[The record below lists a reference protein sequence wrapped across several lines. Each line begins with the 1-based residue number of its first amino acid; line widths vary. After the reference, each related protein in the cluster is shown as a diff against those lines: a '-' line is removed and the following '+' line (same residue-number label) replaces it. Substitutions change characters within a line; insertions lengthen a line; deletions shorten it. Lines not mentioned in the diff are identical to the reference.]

1 MSEIFACDV
10 AVIGLGPA
18 GASAARAA
26 AARGARVIGIDRRAV
41 PGLPVQCAEF
51 VPRSLGSEVAGLGR
65 FVVQPIEAMDTYVE
79 NGAARRD
86 PLPGHIVDRAR
97 FDAGLVEAARDAGAT
112 CLFDSS
118 LAAIDEAGITLAD
131 GTRIAAKVVI
141 GADGPR
147 SRVGRMIGAI
157 NTELAHTRQVT
168 VPLRLPHAA
177 TDIYLS
183 TAIPGGYGW
192 LFPKGAVANLGV
204 GVDAADR
211 DRLPDLLEALR
222 RRLIDE
228 GRIGETVTALT
239 GGAIPAGGLLAV
251 AGRIGTLPIL
261 LAGDA
266 AGLAN
271 PVTGAG
277 IASAVISGRMAG
289 EAAAALA
296 AGETTAAAD
305 YAEEIADLFGAAL
318 SRAARRRAEILAACR
333 AATAG
338 PDDLARSW
346 IAFDAYWEPLADE
359 AIASPPAKGVAA

>member
-1 MSEIFACDV
+1 MSEILACDV

-26 AARGARVIGIDRRAV
+26 AGRGVRVVGIDRRAV

-79 NGAARRD
+79 EGAARRD

-97 FDAGLVEAARDAGAT
+97 FDAGLVEAARAAGAA
-112 CLFDSS
+112 CLFGRT
-118 LAAIDEAGITLAD
+118 LAAIDQAGVTLAD
-131 GTRIAAKVVI
+131 GTRITTRVVI

-147 SRVGRMIGAI
+147 SRVGRAIGAV
-157 NTELAHTRQVT
+157 NTDLAHTRQVT
-168 VPLRLPHAA
+168 VPLRLPHTA

-192 LFPKGAVANLGV
+192 LFPKGDVANLGV

-222 RRLIDE
+222 LRLIGE
-228 GRIGETVTALT
+228 GRIGETTTALT

-251 AGRIGTLPIL
+251 TGRIGTLPVL

-266 AGLAN
+266 GGLAN

-277 IASAVISGRMAG
+277 IAAAVISGRMAG
-289 EAAAALA
+289 EAASALA
-296 AGETTAAAD
+296 AGTASAAQD

-338 PDDLARSW
+338 PDDLVRSW
-346 IAFDAYWEPLADE
+346 IAFDAYWEPLADG
-359 AIASPPAKGVAA
+359 ATASPPAKGVAA